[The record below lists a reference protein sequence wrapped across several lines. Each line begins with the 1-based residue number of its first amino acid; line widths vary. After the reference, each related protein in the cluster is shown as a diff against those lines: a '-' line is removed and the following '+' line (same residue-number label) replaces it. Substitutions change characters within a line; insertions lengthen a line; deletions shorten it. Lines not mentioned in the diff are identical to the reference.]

1 MTWGSRFLPN
11 LRANSNAPW
20 WSIMFG
26 DSNGTTQ
33 WFQGTVI
40 SHCWLV
46 PGPFPNVVSTLPLLV
61 TIHMLIGIYFLHVC
75 FLFSLPMMSVL
86 FLNIFCGSWLAP
98 AGMSR
103 TAVLVIEI
111 AFFGCCKIGAGY
123 FQTNPKY
130 NNKIVCGLHA
140 FICQSVWIIIQLHPL
155 TATSCTA

>member
-86 FLNIFCGSWLAP
+86 FLNIFCGSWLALLVCP
-98 AGMSR
+98 ELRYWSLKLHFLA
-103 TAVLVIEI
+103 AVKLGQDIFRQTPNTITRLFVGCMPSF
-111 AFFGCCKIGAGY
+111 ANQFG
-123 FQTNPKY
+123 
-130 NNKIVCGLHA
+130 
-140 FICQSVWIIIQLHPL
+140 S
-155 TATSCTA
+155 